1 MRKKGYTVIYREE
14 VLIEFFRSW
23 CEGIIVA
30 VMISIIIETILP
42 EGNHKKYVK
51 VVIGIYVI
59 FTILNP
65 ILGKLNTNIDFS
77 KQLDLATIETST
89 DVSTENIRDLYVG
102 GIKETLKHKIEEEF
116 GYQVN
121 SITIAYDAKYENIEK
136 ITMSIQDSNV
146 AQVEKIEIGNQ
157 QEAQAQTK
165 KDYPD
170 IRNYI
175 AENYEVDKTKIIF
188 Q

>member
-1 MRKKGYTVIYREE
+1 MEE

-65 ILGKLNTNIDFS
+65 ILGKLNTNVDFS

-89 DVSTENIRDLYVG
+89 NVSSENIRDLYAN
-102 GIKETLKHKIEEEF
+102 GIKETLKHNIEEEF

-121 SITIAYDAKYENIEK
+121 SVTILYDAKYENIEK
-136 ITMSIQDSNV
+136 ITLSIQDSNV

-157 QEAQAQTK
+157 QEAQAQPE

-170 IRNYI
+170 IRKYI
-175 AENYEVDKTKIIF
+175 AENYNVDKNKIIF

>member
-1 MRKKGYTVIYREE
+1 M
-14 VLIEFFRSW
+14 IEFFRSW

-30 VMISIIIETILP
+30 VMISIIIEAILP

-51 VVIGIYVI
+51 VVIGIYII

-65 ILGKLNTNIDFS
+65 ILGKLNTNVDFS
-77 KQLDLATIETST
+77 KQLDLASMETST
-89 DVSTENIRDLYVG
+89 NISTENIRDLYAN

-116 GYQVN
+116 GYQVG
-121 SITIAYDAKYENIEK
+121 SITIAYDASYENIEK
-136 ITMSIQDSNV
+136 ITMSIQDSSV
-146 AQVEKIEIGNQ
+146 AKVEKVEIGNQ
-157 QEAQAQTK
+157 SETQTQTQ